1 MDVDEVIDALYALPP
16 ARFTAVRDEEAA
28 RVKRAGD
35 PAAGKRIAGLR
46 RPTLAAWASNT
57 LVRAKPEEV
66 EQFRQLG
73 QALRV
78 AHRHL
83 DGEQLR
89 ALSHQQ
95 HVVVGALALEAQRL
109 AEEAGT
115 PVSETV
121 RREVGQIL
129 YAALADPEAAEAWA
143 SGRLSKAPA
152 LVTEF
157 PGIDPDAVPPTSPA
171 GPKPE
176 AASASVAR
184 PEPPAPEA
192 EPAGRRPDRRV
203 DAARAAAQ
211 DAEWAATARED
222 ELRVAEEA
230 RQHTVEAAAAAD
242 AELER
247 AQAARDRAYAAVA
260 EAEERHREAG
270 RTAREARRA
279 AKAAARRLRSL
290 TGDETGGTGSGGT
303 GSGRSRSGGGGR
315 GDGSG

>member
-16 ARFTAVRDEEAA
+16 GRFTAGRDEAAA
-28 RVKRAGD
+28 RAKRAGD
-35 PAAGKRIAGLR
+35 PASGKRIAGLR
-46 RPTLAAWASNT
+46 RPTLAAWTSNT
-57 LVRAKPEEV
+57 LVRAKPAEV

-73 QALRV
+73 QALRA
-78 AHRHL
+78 AHRSL

-95 HVVVGALALEAQRL
+95 HVVVGALAREAQRL

-115 PVSETV
+115 PVSDTV

-143 SGRLSKAPA
+143 SGRLAKAPA
-152 LVTEF
+152 LLTEF
-157 PGIDPDAVPPTSPA
+157 PGIDPDAVPPAVPPA
-171 GPKPE
+171 PQR
-176 AASASVAR
+176 AAPAAPAPVPR
-184 PEPPAPEA
+184 PEPD
-192 EPAGRRPDRRV
+192 RRPDPRV
-203 DAARAAAQ
+203 EAARAAAH

-230 RQHTVEAAAAAD
+230 RQRTVEAAAAAD

-247 AQAARDRAYAAVA
+247 ARAARDRAYAAVA

-279 AKAAARRLRSL
+279 AKAAGRRLRAL
-290 TGDETGGTGSGGT
+290 AGDAAGETDGGA
-303 GSGRSRSGGGGR
+303 GGGA
-315 GDGSG
+315 

>member
-16 ARFTAVRDEEAA
+16 ALFTAARDEAAA
-28 RVKRAGD
+28 RAKRAGD

-46 RPTLAAWASNT
+46 RPTLAAWTSNT

-78 AHRHL
+78 AHRTL

-115 PVSETV
+115 PVSDTV
-121 RREVGQIL
+121 RREVGQML
-129 YAALADPEAAEAWA
+129 YAALADPEAADAWA

-152 LVTEF
+152 PVTEF
-157 PGIDPDAVPPTSPA
+157 PGIDPDAVPPAPPPA
-171 GPKPE
+171 PAP
-176 AASASVAR
+176 VPQ
-184 PEPPAPEA
+184 PEPPVPRP

-203 DAARAAAQ
+203 EAARVAAQ

-230 RQHTVEAAAAAD
+230 RQRTVEAAAAAD

-279 AKAAARRLRSL
+279 AKAAGRRLRAL
-290 TGDETGGTGSGGT
+290 TGDAAGGTE
-303 GSGRSRSGGGGR
+303 GGGDG
-315 GDGSG
+315 GDGEGG